1 MISLICQILENKTKK
16 MKKQNINRAL
26 DAKNKQVFAKR
37 DGSRG
42 ERKIEE
48 VD

>member
-1 MISLICQILENKTKK
+1 

-37 DGSRG
+37 DGSGGG
-42 ERKIEE
+42 EK
-48 VD
+48 